1 MGTSHPL
8 SAPGRRRAVVV
19 GAGVAGLSAAGWLAR
34 AGWQVQLLE
43 AADAPGGKLGT
54 VTVGDQ
60 PLDAGPTVL
69 TLRWVFEAWFEA
81 LGLSMA
87 DTLTLQRCE
96 VLARHA
102 WRRGEQLD
110 LLADLD
116 ASVAA
121 IADFSGAQQANRYRA
136 FCERAREIYQTL
148 EQPFLCQPRPNPL
161 SLAWRCG
168 WRQWPA
174 LARISPF
181 ATLWQALGAYFP
193 DPRLRQLFGRYAT
206 YCGSSPFTAPATLM
220 LVAHVER
227 DAVWQVAGGLQA
239 LRQAMVQAVL
249 AQGVQL
255 RLGCAVS
262 ELQPAA
268 DGLCAVHL
276 ANGERL
282 PPQVVVF
289 CGDVAAL
296 HTGAL
301 GLALQQAL
309 APGGV
314 PAHAADPARRSLSA
328 VTWHVQAEASG
339 MALSHHNVFFSDP
352 LHDGYRAE
360 FATIAQ
366 GGLPAQPTVYL
377 CAQDRPALRTPGP
390 AGPRAPERLMCLV
403 NAPALADRQP
413 LSEEALARCEEQ
425 MWARL
430 AQAGLKLRPTT
441 PALRRT
447 PADFALRYPATGGA
461 LYGGATTGWRSSFQ
475 RPGSRTRLPGLYL
488 AGGSVHPGPG
498 LPMAALSGQLAAR
511 QVLADC
517 PSTPQWHPVVMP
529 GGTSTP

>member
-1 MGTSHPL
+1 MGTSRP
-8 SAPGRRRAVVV
+8 APAQARRRAVVV
-19 GAGVAGLSAAGWLAR
+19 GAGVGGLSAAALLAR

-43 AADAPGGKLGT
+43 AADTPGGKLGT
-54 VTVGDQ
+54 VNVGGQ
-60 PLDAGPTVL
+60 ALDAGPTVL
-69 TLRWVFEAWFEA
+69 TMRWVFEAWFEA

-87 DTLTLQRCE
+87 QELSLQRCE
-96 VLARHA
+96 VLARHV

-110 LLADLD
+110 LLADLED
-116 ASVAA
+116 SVAA
-121 IADFSGAQQANRYRA
+121 VAAFSGGAQAQRYRA
-136 FCERAREIYQTL
+136 FCLRAQEVYQTL
-148 EQPFLCQPRPNPL
+148 EQPFLRQSRPHPL

-181 ATLWQALGAYFP
+181 TSLWQALGHYFP

-227 DAVWQVAGGLQA
+227 DAVWQLAGGLHSLQ
-239 LRQAMVQAVL
+239 QAMVRAVL

-255 RLGCAVS
+255 RLGCRVA
-262 ELQPAA
+262 ELHPAA
-268 DGLCAVHL
+268 DGLCAVQL
-276 ANGERL
+276 ADGERL
-282 PPQVVVF
+282 PPQVVIF

-301 GLALQQAL
+301 GSAVQQAL

-314 PAHAADPARRSLSA
+314 PAHALDPARRSLSA

-339 MALSHHNVFFSDP
+339 MALSHHNVLFSDP
-352 LHDGYRAE
+352 QHEGYRAE
-360 FATIAQ
+360 FDTIAQ

-377 CAQDRPALRTPGP
+377 CAQDRPALRTTGP

-403 NAPALADRQP
+403 NAPARADRQP

-447 PADFALRYPATGGA
+447 PADFAQRYPATGGA
-461 LYGGATTGWRSSFQ
+461 LYGGATMGWRSSFQ

-498 LPMAALSGQLAAR
+498 LPMAALSGQLAAQ